1 MKRRTFN
8 ALLPGMVLGSLN
20 VSPFSLKNKTG
31 QATVKPERL
40 KKGDTVGLITPGSY
54 APPAAVQKSI
64 SNLQNLGLKVQMG
77 RYLTAKRGY
86 NAGTDEQRLED
97 LHRMFANPQIKAIW
111 CVRGGYGCTRLL
123 PMIDYELIKNNPKIL
138 IGFSDITALSNAI
151 YQQTGLVGF
160 HGPLGSSTIDEY
172 SARHIRAVL
181 FEGVNEHPI
190 DLQGHPNAKNK
201 NNYSSKTFQAGVA
214 SGILA
219 GGNLS
224 VLVAMAGTPYAFKA
238 DNTLLFLEDV
248 GEKPYRI
255 DRMLT
260 QLRQST
266 SMSQINGIVLGIFHD
281 CEPDPE
287 DESLRLSE
295 TLQDRLGH
303 LDKPVQYGYPFG
315 HIKHQCVLPIG
326 IRARL
331 DSDEQQL
338 IVLENAVR

>member
-8 ALLPGMVLGSLN
+8 ALLPGMLLGSLN

-54 APPAAVQKSI
+54 APPSAVQKSVR
-64 SNLQNLGLKVQMG
+64 NLQDLGLRVRKG

-97 LHRMFANPQIKAIW
+97 LHSMFADPQIKAIW

-123 PMIDYELIKNNPKIL
+123 PLIDYDLIRRHPKIL

-151 YQQTGLVGF
+151 YQRTGLVGF
-160 HGPLGSSTIDEY
+160 HGPLGSSTIDAY
-172 SARHIRAVL
+172 AAGHIRALL
-181 FEGVNEHPI
+181 FEGVNEHSI

-201 NNYSSKTFQAGVA
+201 NNYSSKTFRAGVA

-219 GGNLS
+219 GRNLS
-224 VLVAMAGTPYAFKA
+224 VLVAMAGTPYAFRA
-238 DNTLLFLEDV
+238 SNTLLFLEDV
-248 GEKPYRI
+248 GEKPYRV

-260 QLRQST
+260 QFRQST
-266 SMSQINGIVLGIFHD
+266 AMDQINGIALGIFHD

-287 DESLRLSE
+287 DESLSLEE
-295 TLQDRLGH
+295 TLEDRLAK
-303 LDKPVQYGYPFG
+303 LQKPVQYGYPFG
-315 HIKHQCVLPIG
+315 HIKYQCVLPVG
-326 IRARL
+326 INANL
-331 DSDEQQL
+331 DTGNQQMML
-338 IVLENAVR
+338 LENAVI